1 MKDQEKAQSIT
12 NTQEWIWDL
21 TDENNLNKEDRNQI
35 RFKIY
40 DALLEMAAWKEKQM
54 IEKMKNCVKG
64 LYLPA
69 YSYLD
74 RENSELIQD
83 IKEAMM
89 EE

>member
-1 MKDQEKAQSIT
+1 MTNSEKARELAIKSTIDIDDKGNEVYNCLVEAAQ
-12 NTQEWIWDL
+12 Q
-21 TDENNLNKEDRNQI
+21 
-35 RFKIY
+35 
-40 DALLEMAAWKEKQM
+40 EMAAWKEKQM
-54 IEKMKNCVKG
+54 IEKMENCVKE

-74 RENSELIQD
+74 RDNLELIQD

>member
-1 MKDQEKAQSIT
+1 MTNSEKARELAIKSTID
-12 NTQEWIWDL
+12 I
-21 TDENNLNKEDRNQI
+21 DEKGNEVYNGLVEA
-35 RFKIY
+35 
-40 DALLEMAAWKEKQM
+40 ALQEMAAWKEKQM
-54 IEKMKNCVKG
+54 IEKMENCVKG

-69 YSYLD
+69 YPYLD

>member
-1 MKDQEKAQSIT
+1 MTNEEKAQSIT
-12 NTQEWIWDL
+12 NSQKWILDL
-21 TDENNLNKEDRNQI
+21 VDENNLTKEDRNQI

-40 DALLEMAAWKEKQM
+40 NALLEMATWKEEQM
-54 IEKMKNCVKG
+54 IEKMENFVKE

-69 YSYLD
+69 YPYLD
-74 RENSELIQD
+74 RENSKLIQD